1 MSQSNQSNIP
11 LSDPENNRRPVLQ
24 PPLRT
29 QQSNSWP
36 SLSSIMALF
45 SGSRSEQD
53 QVENKHG
60 NETIDEELSCPIC
73 QDLMNEVFSTNC
85 GHSYCYQCIKAH
97 IEQQTTCPLC
107 RSVLTRAEIHP
118 NFQLNKLAQLRIKAL
133 KENNPERH
141 VPIERIIQNSN
152 GDCTSIAK
160 LLSSYLPHKDLVEIL
175 ETAITNSKETGE
187 DRKKEKNEMMQHFLG
202 CLKKENEQ
210 TIDTLIAENGCIDND
225 FTCLDNKNQTLR
237 KRRYAEIESNNEEE
251 KTNYDQ
257 KSITPQSNQSTNT
270 YFRGKFHD
278 LTALYRTTFTTD
290 LNIEKRRKLMDVFS
304 TTMYDL
310 TKFSYFDEVDSLN
323 YTESSATSS
332 IVSSIEF
339 DRDQEFFAM
348 GGVTRQIKIY
358 DYNLIGQKCYS
369 NTLHCPVRSINCLNK
384 ISCLSWSPYIK
395 SLIASSDYQGI
406 IDIWDVTTGQKTQK
420 FTEHLSRAWSVDIC
434 AKNPDMLASGGD
446 DSTVKVWSLS
456 QNTSLYTLEQN
467 GNVCCAKFSPNNIH
481 HIAVGCAGISNAYIL
496 LQTLSS
502 FFTLYTDHG
511 VSFYDLRFP
520 NEPVK
525 IFEGHKK
532 AVSYVKWLNDEEII
546 SASID
551 STLKL
556 WDVNSTDCKMT
567 FDGHQNE
574 KNFVG
579 LSLNGDWITCGSEN
593 NTVYTYHKASQ
604 HPVATFD
611 FADNGHDENTPT
623 ADISA
628 TFVSSVC
635 WKKGTTEMIAAN
647 SKGLVKILEMK

>member
-11 LSDPENNRRPVLQ
+11 LSDPENNRRLVLQ

-29 QQSNSWP
+29 QQPNSWP

-45 SGSRSEQD
+45 SGPRSEQD

-141 VPIERIIQNSN
+141 VPIERIVQNSN

-160 LLSSYLPHKDLVEIL
+160 FLSSYLPHKDLVKIL
-175 ETAITNSKETGE
+175 ETAITNSQETGE
-187 DRKKEKNEMMQHFLG
+187 DL
-202 CLKKENEQ
+202 CCYS
-210 TIDTLIAENGCIDND
+210 DTLM
-225 FTCLDNKNQTLR
+225 KNTHTIL
-237 KRRYAEIESNNEEE
+237 
-251 KTNYDQ
+251 
-257 KSITPQSNQSTNT
+257 
-270 YFRGKFHD
+270 G
-278 LTALYRTTFTTD
+278 
-290 LNIEKRRKLMDVFS
+290 RKLMDVFS

-310 TKFSYFDEVDSLN
+310 TKFSYFDEVDSLK
-323 YTESSATSS
+323 YTESAATSS

-481 HIAVGCAGISNAYIL
+481 HIAVGCA
-496 LQTLSS
+496 
-502 FFTLYTDHG
+502 DHG

-623 ADISA
+623 PDISA